1 MTAHPAS
8 ASTTDSLDG
17 AVRFDRGL
25 VRRYDGPG
33 PRYTSYPP
41 APAFQESFGPSEHA
55 ALLAASA
62 RGGAPLSLYVHIPFC
77 ATRCLF
83 CGCNVVI
90 SRDRG
95 RGGPYVELLE
105 REMALAAAPL
115 DAG

>member
-1 MTAHPAS
+1 MS
-8 ASTTDSLDG
+8 E

-41 APAFQESFGPSEHA
+41 TPAFHESFGPAEHA
-55 ALLAASA
+55 GLLAASA
-62 RGGAPLSLYVHIPFC
+62 RAGKPLSLYVHVPFC

-95 RGGPYVELLE
+95 WGARYLPLLE
-105 REMALAAAPL
+105 REMELAAEPL
-115 DAG
+115 ARLLAEVRA